1 MSQQQEPPTNEQITV
16 RLILEHQRLV
26 AEQSALLGQSTNFI
40 SFLLSRLNSNEVTN
54 NEPKPSEDKVIR
66 GSPESTE

>member
-1 MSQQQEPPTNEQITV
+1 MSQQQEQPTNEQITV

-26 AEQSALLGQSTNFI
+26 AEHSALLGQSTNFI
-40 SFLLSRLNSNEVTN
+40 SFLLSRLNSEVIN